1 MTTLTMRVV
10 KGDFIVTGP
19 KEPPRGPRLVQDP
32 PSRLAYH
39 GDRSRREARGS
50 QETAPGR
57 GASRISH
64 QRPAL
69 SHGGASYGHRQAA
82 SGGGRGAQTKAPPG
96 GRGKRCTL
104 HRGLPMQRQTHRHNT
119 IVGCTAQG
127 RLAALD
133 KITPHVAARHQEQ
146 HQLVGHDEAPPRR
159 GGLAGRQGLHGASLP
174 TPGRTTSKPA
184 ASTGRQAVGF
194 CVGHP
199 TGDAHEKAPP
209 ESVAKFVWEELA
221 A

>member
-1 MTTLTMRVV
+1 MQRQTH
-10 KGDFIVTGP
+10 IH
-19 KEPPRGPRLVQDP
+19 
-32 PSRLAYH
+32 SRLHSAGRVSQCSKNHAARCRAATLQPIY
-39 GDRSRREARGS
+39 RE
-50 QETAPGR
+50 
-57 GASRISH
+57 

-69 SHGGASYGHRQAA
+69 SLGGVCGEGLWRSTR
-82 SGGGRGAQTKAPPG
+82 PPF
-96 GRGKRCTL
+96 
-104 HRGLPMQRQTHRHNT
+104 HQHNSE
-119 IVGCTAQG
+119 GCEE
-127 RLAALD
+127 R
-133 KITPHVAARHQEQ
+133 QEQ

-159 GGLAGRQGLHGASLP
+159 AGLPAGRVFTGASLP
-174 TPGRTTSKPA
+174 TPRRTTSKPA